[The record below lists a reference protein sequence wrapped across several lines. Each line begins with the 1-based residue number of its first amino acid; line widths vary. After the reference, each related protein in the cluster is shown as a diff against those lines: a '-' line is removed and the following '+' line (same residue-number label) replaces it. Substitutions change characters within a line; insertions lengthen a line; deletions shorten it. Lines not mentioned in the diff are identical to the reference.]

1 MQKPAFKIL
10 SIDGGGIRGIIPCT
24 ILEFIE
30 KHTQRPIYQLF
41 DLMAGTSTG
50 GIITAGLCTPKQ
62 NANVP
67 HTAAEMAQIYL
78 TYGKTIF
85 GKRQRNWLANVL
97 SKINKTI
104 GEMFNKNYDEA
115 AIEQLLTEYF
125 ADKKLCDSLI
135 DIIITTYDLQ
145 ERKPF
150 YFSSR
155 LAKEADISNWL
166 IREMVR
172 STSAAPTYFEPNIM
186 TYKGKRLVTVDGGVF
201 ANNPAILAYGE
212 AKELWKM
219 RQSQLVADESA
230 EKGRDYSAIVQASD
244 SDVPFYML
252 SIGTGYHD
260 KNETDLSHIEQWSTR
275 EWIKLLLT
283 DVFMQSVAES
293 TDYTMQH
300 LLPLYTDG
308 TARYQRF
315 NVPLTNQQ
323 TAMDDAQ
330 NIPSLKKSTEN
341 YIEANR
347 EALLQVCEMLMANNP
362 N

>member
-30 KHTQRPIYQLF
+30 KQTKRPIHQLF

-62 NANVP
+62 NADIP
-67 HTAAEMAQIYL
+67 HTATEMAQIYL

-85 GKRQRNWLANVL
+85 GKRQSSRIARLF

-104 GEMFNKNYDEA
+104 GEMFNKNYDET

-155 LAKEADISNWL
+155 LAKEADSSNWL
-166 IREMVR
+166 IREIVR

-186 TYKGKRLVTVDGGVF
+186 TYEGKRLVTVDGGVF
-201 ANNPAILAYGE
+201 ANNPAILAYSE

-219 RQSQLVADESA
+219 RRPQLTTDETV
-230 EKGRDYSAIVQASD
+230 EKSRDFSAIVQASD
-244 SDVPFYML
+244 SDLPFYML
-252 SIGTGYHD
+252 SIGTGYCD
-260 KNETDLSHIEQWSTR
+260 KNETDLSHIEQWRTR

-300 LLPLYTDG
+300 LLPPYTNG
-308 TARYQRF
+308 TVRYQRF

-330 NIPSLKKSTEN
+330 NIPSLKKSTEDF
-341 YIEANR
+341 IEANR
-347 EALLQVCEMLMANNP
+347 DTLLKVCDMLIANTP